1 MIAAGDFFNAPRDSP
16 CCMFRKLLYFTRKGR
31 KRFPCKK
38 IWCFFQP
45 SSPSVESLC
54 AHMLYFLFTTPP
66 KYGMNIHLFSSEMNV
81 FSGNFFRI
89 WEPTRRMFGGFHLLQ
104 TLSCYLKQ
112 GGSPFSGQ
120 IPRSQLHHDF
130 TDL

>member
-16 CCMFRKLLYFTRKGR
+16 CCLFRKLPYFTRKGP
-31 KRFPCKK
+31 KRSQKK
-38 IWCFFQP
+38 LVLF
-45 SSPSVESLC
+45 SATSPSVESLC

-104 TLSCYLKQ
+104 ALSCYLKQ